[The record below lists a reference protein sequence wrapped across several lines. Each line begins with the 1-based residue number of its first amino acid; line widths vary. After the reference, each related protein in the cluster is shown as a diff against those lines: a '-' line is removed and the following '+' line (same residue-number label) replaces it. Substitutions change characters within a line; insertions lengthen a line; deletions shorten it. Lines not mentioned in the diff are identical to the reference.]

1 MSLLGLD
8 GVCDWSWGW
17 VSVGCVMF
25 LGMGVGVPYVTVW
38 LVLGLWVSWWVWIVG
53 LDSGSVCGYEILT
66 WLWVVVFW
74 SVGIWW
80 WVMIWFE

>member
-1 MSLLGLD
+1 M
-8 GVCDWSWGW
+8 
-17 VSVGCVMF
+17 
-25 LGMGVGVPYVTVW
+25 
-38 LVLGLWVSWWVWIVG
+38 G

-80 WVMIWFE
+80 VMIWFECGLEDGWLLL

>member
-1 MSLLGLD
+1 
-8 GVCDWSWGW
+8 
-17 VSVGCVMF
+17 
-25 LGMGVGVPYVTVW
+25 MGVGFCWLRDVPWDGCWCSLCDCLVGSWTVGF
-38 LVLGLWVSWWVWIVG
+38 VVG

-80 WVMIWFE
+80 VMIWFECGLEDGWLLL